1 MFDRIFDFIADVWE
15 WFIPFVVI
23 DVYEMGVVL
32 RFGKPVRVI
41 EPGLRWLIP
50 FGIETCKYE
59 TVVRQTSYLDP
70 QSLTSMDG
78 KLVTISAILV
88 YRISD
93 IQKFLCEIDD
103 GETDVQNMCYGIISE
118 CVEDTVWD
126 EIRNK
131 KFNITVQDKC
141 RRVCKL
147 YCGVTLIAVKY
158 SDKATARNFRLW
170 ND

>member
-1 MFDRIFDFIADVWE
+1 MFDRIFDFVAGVWE

-23 DVYEMGVVL
+23 DIYEMGVVL

-41 EPGLRWLIP
+41 EPGFCWLWP

-70 QSLTSMDG
+70 QSLTSADG
-78 KLVTISAILV
+78 KSVTISAILV
-88 YRISD
+88 YKIID

-118 CVEDTVWD
+118 CVESSEWD
-126 EIRNK
+126 EIRTWSFNK
-131 KFNITVQDKC
+131 DVLDMC
-141 RRVCKL
+141 RRTCSK
-147 YCGVTLIAVKY
+147 YCGVKLIAVKY
-158 SDKATARNFRLW
+158 SDKATARNIRLW
-170 ND
+170 NH